1 MGNRISF
8 NTTNFIYNIFINQPN
23 RTSNNIPEKIQ
34 FPDILQKYYRMR
46 QAIMISPG
54 LIKHTIVDAP
64 ENLKPNEVLLKIQKI
79 GICGS
84 DIHVFHGQHPATPY
98 PVVQGHEY
106 SAIIEAVGEN
116 VSKAKP
122 GMKATARP
130 QLVCGECG
138 PCKRGQYNACQN
150 LKVQGFQAPGVAQD
164 YFIVPEDRLILLPD
178 SLTFEQGAMIEPAAV
193 GAHATSRTNGIE
205 GKNVVVSGAGTIGN
219 LVAQFAKARGA
230 KKILI
235 TDISDYRLEKAKECG
250 IENTL
255 NILKTPFNEG
265 ITTCFGNEGFQVGL
279 EAAGV
284 QNSLDN
290 LIANVEKGGD
300 VVILGVY
307 AQNPQVNMYYVGEH
321 ELNLFGSMMY
331 RHEDYEEA
339 VEMMAAGKINTTPLV
354 SKHFAFEDY
363 LHAYHYI
370 EQNKE
375 KTMKVIIDL

>member
-1 MGNRISF
+1 
-8 NTTNFIYNIFINQPN
+8 
-23 RTSNNIPEKIQ
+23 
-34 FPDILQKYYRMR
+34 MR

-54 LIKHTIVDAP
+54 NIEFIDVKAP
-64 ENLKPNEVLLKIQKI
+64 QILKPHEVLLKIQRI

-84 DIHVFHGQHPATPY
+84 DIHVFHGEHPATPY

-106 SAIIEAVGEN
+106 SATVEAVGEK
-116 VSKAKP
+116 VTKAKP

-164 YFIVPEDRLILLPD
+164 YFIVTEDRLVVLPD
-178 SLTFEQGAMIEPAAV
+178 SLTFEQGAMVEPAAV
-193 GAHATSRTNGIE
+193 GAHSTSRTTGVK

-230 KKILI
+230 KKVLI
-235 TDISDYRLEKAKECG
+235 TDISDYRLQIARECG
-250 IENTL
+250 IESTL
-255 NILKTPFNEG
+255 NVSETSVKEG
-265 ITTCFGNEGFQVGL
+265 IKSYFGDEGFQVGF

-284 QNSLDN
+284 QSSLDF

-307 AQNPQVNMYYVGEH
+307 AKNPEINMYYVGEH

-339 VEMMAAGKINTTPLV
+339 VSMIANGKINTEPLI
-354 SKHFAFEDY
+354 SRHFPFNQYME
-363 LHAYHYI
+363 AYEYI
-370 EQNKE
+370 EHQRD
-375 KTMKVIIDL
+375 KTMKVMIDL

>member
-1 MGNRISF
+1 
-8 NTTNFIYNIFINQPN
+8 
-23 RTSNNIPEKIQ
+23 
-34 FPDILQKYYRMR
+34 MR
-46 QAIMISPG
+46 QATMISPG
-54 LIKHTIVDAP
+54 VIKHTIVEAP
-64 ENLKPNEVLLKIQKI
+64 EKLNPNEVLLRIKKI
-79 GICGS
+79 GVCGS
-84 DIHVFHGQHPATPY
+84 DIHVFHGEHPATPY

-106 SAIIEAVGEN
+106 SAVIEAVGEA
-116 VSKAKP
+116 VKYAKP

-178 SLTFEQGAMIEPAAV
+178 SFTFDQGAMIEPAAV
-193 GAHATSRTNGIE
+193 GAHSTNRSNEIK

-230 KKILI
+230 KKVLI
-235 TDISDYRLEKAKECG
+235 TDISNFRLEKAQECG

-255 NILKTPFNEG
+255 NVLETSFEEG
-265 ITTCFGNEGFQVGL
+265 IKSCFGDEGFQVGL

-284 QNSLDN
+284 QTSLDA

-307 AQNPQVNMYYVGEH
+307 ANNPTVNMYYVGEH

-339 VEMMAAGKINTTPLV
+339 VKMIASGKIKTEALV
-354 SKHFAFEDY
+354 TKHFPFEEY
-363 LHAYHYI
+363 QQAYQYI
-370 EQNKE
+370 EEQKD